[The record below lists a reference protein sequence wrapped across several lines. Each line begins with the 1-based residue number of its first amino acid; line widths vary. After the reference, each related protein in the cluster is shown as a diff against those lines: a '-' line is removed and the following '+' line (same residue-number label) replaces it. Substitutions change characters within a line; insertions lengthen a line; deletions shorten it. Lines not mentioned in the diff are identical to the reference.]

1 MTPEEAAAALQTEL
15 GQTSFQK
22 KRSGG
27 PHDNKVDRAS
37 PGARGAWAGMEM
49 TREFLR
55 KHLREHKQYTT
66 FRLNDKLFLNNKV
79 GAPRP
84 PAPPRPQGRLPPPML
99 LAGGGQQ
106 PGQQQ
111 AAARP
116 HLRPSPAD
124 AGLQVPSGP
133 S

>member
-1 MTPEEAAAALQTEL
+1 M
-15 GQTSFQK
+15 
-22 KRSGG
+22 
-27 PHDNKVDRAS
+27 DRAS

-84 PAPPRPQGRLPPPML
+84 PAPPRPQEAVCPLPCCSGSSPGSSRRLP
-99 LAGGGQQ
+99 A
-106 PGQQQ
+106 
-111 AAARP
+111 P